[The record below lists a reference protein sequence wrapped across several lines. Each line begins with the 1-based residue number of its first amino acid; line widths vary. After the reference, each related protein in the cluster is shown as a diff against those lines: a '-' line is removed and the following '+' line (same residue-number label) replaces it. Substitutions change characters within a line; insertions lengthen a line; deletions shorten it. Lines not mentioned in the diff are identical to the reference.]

1 LSRTPC
7 ISNFH
12 REGNVYEKDE
22 EELKKLCTQA
32 ASEQD
37 GVKLL
42 AMVARINEL
51 LDQRIQ
57 RRKGK
62 AA

>member
-1 LSRTPC
+1 
-7 ISNFH
+7 
-12 REGNVYEKDE
+12 VYEKDE
-22 EELKKLCTQA
+22 EELKRLCTQA
-32 ASEQD
+32 ASEQED
-37 GVKLL
+37 VKLL
-42 AMVARINEL
+42 DLVARINEL

>member
-1 LSRTPC
+1 M
-7 ISNFH
+7 
-12 REGNVYEKDE
+12 YEKDE